1 MLRRAATADDPARI
15 VNIGSVDGLRP
26 PRMHSYGY
34 AASKAGLHMLTR
46 QLAVELAGVHI
57 TVNAVAPGPFDS
69 KMMAFLLDD
78 EPTRARIAAMVPLGR
93 IGTPEDMAG
102 IVLFLTSR
110 AGAYITGA
118 IVPVDGGSPRLE
130 PSCR

>member
-1 MLRRAATADDPARI
+1 
-15 VNIGSVDGLRP
+15 
-26 PRMHSYGY
+26 
-34 AASKAGLHMLTR
+34 
-46 QLAVELAGVHI
+46 
-57 TVNAVAPGPFDS
+57 
-69 KMMAFLLDD
+69 MMAFLLDD

-118 IVPVDGGSPRLE
+118 IVPVDGGSPRPE